1 MDTISEERIA
11 TLQETRNTLTLNGE
25 KGGGGGGE
33 GLLFLV
39 PLFTIMRT
47 VFKCHIIICHG
58 N

>member
-25 KGGGGGGE
+25 KGGRGRVA
-33 GLLFLV
+33 FFA
-39 PLFTIMRT
+39 PLFTVMRT
-47 VFKCHIIICHG
+47 VCIKCHIIMCYG